1 MIRTGGRRRD
11 APDPDAVFRALDDGT
26 CREIIAELDEPQ
38 TVTEIAEHCDIPL
51 STTYRKI
58 ERLDE
63 ASLVT
68 QRTEIR
74 QGGHHRALYR
84 ADFVTVRA
92 FVSPERSL
100 DVAIDRPVPEPQEG
114 LVSLWSEMR
123 RET

>member
-1 MIRTGGRRRD
+1 MLRTGDGRD
-11 APDPDAVFRALDDGT
+11 VPDPDAVFRALDDRT
-26 CREIIAELDEPQ
+26 CREIITELGEPR
-38 TVTEIAEHCDIPL
+38 TVTEIAERCDIPL
-51 STTYRKI
+51 STTYRKV

-68 QRTEIR
+68 QQTEIR
-74 QGGHHRALYR
+74 RGGHHRALYR

-100 DVAIDRPVPEPQEG
+100 DVAIDRPVSEPQEG
-114 LVSLWSEMR
+114 LVSLWSELR